1 MVTFLAG
8 IPADEVTGSKN
19 MLTGI
24 FAKDGKNFFCA
35 KSAGETTWK
44 EGEEVP
50 SNFPLKEIYSTV
62 FTNASGIKQTVVVGN
77 VEETVEAT
85 TPWFSN
91 DRLFLPS
98 YEESSNHVLWKPIPH
113 DGWRV

>member
-1 MVTFLAG
+1 
-8 IPADEVTGSKN
+8 
-19 MLTGI
+19 MLTGYLC
-24 FAKDGKNFFCA
+24 KR
-35 KSAGETTWK
+35 WK
-44 EGEEVP
+44 EFLLAKAPEKQLGKKKRRSSSE
-50 SNFPLKEIYSTV
+50 FPTLKEIYSTV

-85 TPWFSN
+85 TPWFSK
-91 DRLFLPS
+91 DGLVWADMSTPTDFSLPS